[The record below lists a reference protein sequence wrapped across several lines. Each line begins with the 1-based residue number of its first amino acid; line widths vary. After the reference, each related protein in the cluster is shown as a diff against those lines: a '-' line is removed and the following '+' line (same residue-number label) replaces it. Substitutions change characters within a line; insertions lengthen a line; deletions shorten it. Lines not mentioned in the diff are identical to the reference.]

1 MPYVACL
8 IGQEWPGGAL
18 SLLSSLLARVMHWI
32 LMASHFWWVLLMQGT
47 MAGVL
52 QVEGKRMERRG

>member
-1 MPYVACL
+1 
-8 IGQEWPGGAL
+8 
-18 SLLSSLLARVMHWI
+18 MHWI

-52 QVEGKRMERRG
+52 QVEGKRMERGVVDDGPGGLRLRPV